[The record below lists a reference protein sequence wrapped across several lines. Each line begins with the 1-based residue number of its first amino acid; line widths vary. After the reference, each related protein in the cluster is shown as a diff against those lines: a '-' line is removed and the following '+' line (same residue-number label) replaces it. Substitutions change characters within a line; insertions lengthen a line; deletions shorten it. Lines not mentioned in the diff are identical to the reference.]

1 VANRKEAGAKQA
13 PNVRL
18 RRDAQP
24 YTIDGE
30 INVGGLSAPI
40 VLPSLE
46 AQRRGFY
53 LAPEELSIMLRLAG
67 DRYKRIEPL
76 G

>member
-1 VANRKEAGAKQA
+1 MAKEKPGAKQA

-18 RRDAQP
+18 NRDAEP
-24 YTIDGE
+24 YTVDDG
-30 INVGGLSAPI
+30 INVGGLDAPI

-46 AQRRGFY
+46 TQRRGFY
-53 LAPEELSIMLRLAG
+53 LVPAELVILLRLAG